1 MRIQDYDE
9 ITEDI
14 VRQRNWTEDE
24 LKAQGYSYYERK
36 KDVVLAR
43 KLPDSEAPKTI
54 RTAQG
59 DTLIAQEGYII
70 CYSSSEGEFDS
81 LEKFVQWPVE
91 PSIFA
96 KTYKRWD
103 DPDWQPDPAQ
113 LKLIALGCKP
123 YYKFVGV
130 WVKKAKDDV
139 LLQSLEH
146 AEPVKVK
153 TGQYIAIGSDGEPY
167 SMGENTLHSRYKSSG
182 WRVMSWMKRI
192 FKG

>member
-1 MRIQDYDE
+1 MQMNEYDE

-14 VRQRNWTEDE
+14 IRQRNWTEDE
-24 LKAQGYSYYERK
+24 LKAHGFSYYERK
-36 KDVVLAR
+36 KEVVLAR
-43 KLPDSEAPKTI
+43 KLPDEEAPKTI
-54 RTAQG
+54 TTSQG

-70 CYSSSEGEFDS
+70 CYSGDEGEFNTLD
-81 LEKFVQWPVE
+81 EYVQWPVE

-103 DPDWQPDPAQ
+103 DPDWKPSLAEQ
-113 LKLIALGCKP
+113 KLIELGCKP

-130 WVKKAKDDV
+130 WAKKTDEDL

-146 AEPVKVK
+146 DDPVKVE
-153 TGQYIAIGSDGEPY
+153 TGKYIAIGSEGEPY
-167 SMGENTLHSRYKSSG
+167 SMGEQTLHSRYKSTN
-182 WRVMSWMKRI
+182 WRMLDWMKRI